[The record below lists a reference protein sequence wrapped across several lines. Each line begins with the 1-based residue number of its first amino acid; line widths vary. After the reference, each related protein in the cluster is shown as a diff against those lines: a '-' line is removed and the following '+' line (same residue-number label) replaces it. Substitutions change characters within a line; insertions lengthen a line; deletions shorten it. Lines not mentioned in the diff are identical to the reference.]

1 MLASIKK
8 GGNFRKSTF
17 AEEVL
22 KTKGIENYRI
32 VLFFNEG
39 ADLTDL
45 FSLFWLLG
53 GNLEPDRYVDIL
65 KSENGSEIV
74 FVDATFKTE
83 NHDNFKRDWPNV
95 VTMNAETIDKV
106 DKRWSELGLGEFI
119 SSPSLKYLPLVK
131 GEGAV
136 RNQE

>member
-1 MLASIKK
+1 L
-8 GGNFRKSTF
+8 
-17 AEEVL
+17 L
-22 KTKGIENYRI
+22 
-32 VLFFNEG
+32 FNEG

-53 GNLEPDRYVDIL
+53 GNLEPDRDIDIF
-65 KSENGSEIV
+65 KSESGNELV
-74 FVDATFKTE
+74 FVDAAFKTE

-95 VTMNAETIDKV
+95 VTMNRETIENI
-106 DKRWSELGLGEFI
+106 DKRWLELGLGEFI
-119 SSPSLKYLPLVK
+119 PSPSLKYLPLVK